1 MCIRD
6 SINAVSFSR
15 SGTGKPQTIV
25 REGEVDSRG
34 NLVYGVFD
42 NVDIRSEGR
51 YDEQTTDF
59 QQWNLDLRHN
69 FSDSLRL
76 DALIGQSGS
85 CLLYTSRCV

>member
-1 MCIRD
+1 MYARFD
-6 SINAVSFSR
+6 ANRWQDNINAVSFSR

-59 QQWNLDLRHN
+59 QQWNLDLRPVVSQRYSN
-69 FSDSLRL
+69 KFS
-76 DALIGQSGS
+76 
-85 CLLYTSRCV
+85 